1 MALTKS
7 DRDWIARGIKAKSF
21 QIITLLS
28 RAQAPKEMESLVKQ
42 PLTVFENV
50 SFTNFPMVERRKNIL
65 LRKSVSGITF
75 YDSVIH
81 FDPDVNLSNDLFVNC
96 VFILPWQE
104 NPSKTLQQI
113 GTTLLAADLSKVT
126 LNAS

>member
-65 LRKSVSGITF
+65 LRKSVSG
-75 YDSVIH
+75 
-81 FDPDVNLSNDLFVNC
+81 LSNDLFVNC